1 MKEKQEPKVYEHSQ
15 NKLVSHFFF
24 FFQDISSLALKP
36 SESDQKYP
44 LVSIGGNWE
53 MCA

>member
-24 FFQDISSLALKP
+24 FQGNSSLALKP

>member
-15 NKLVSHFFF
+15 NKLVSLFFFFF
-24 FFQDISSLALKP
+24 FFQGNSSLALKP

-44 LVSIGGNWE
+44 LVSIGGN
-53 MCA
+53 